1 MEWAVAVKRKK
12 LMESPHYET
21 GSQDEIVILSSE
33 SKVPLED
40 VTAMRF
46 ILRQPSPEWRSF
58 SIEDISVY
66 RESLVGSGQSNNIP
80 VVTDPTHSSVSKL
93 ELLRR
98 HTSDSLKVKIFI
110 ARQSCK
116 IFSPIN
122 H

>member
-1 MEWAVAVKRKK
+1 MEWAVAVKRRK

-33 SKVPLED
+33 SMVPLED

-66 RESLVGSGQSNNIP
+66 KESLVSGQAQSA
-80 VVTDPTHSSVSKL
+80 TDSHSSISKL
-93 ELLRR
+93 EMLRR
-98 HTSDSLKVKIFI
+98 HTSDSLKVSQIIYCPAVGKIFPS
-110 ARQSCK
+110 RDK
-116 IFSPIN
+116 
-122 H
+122 